1 MRTAYF
7 ILQYCPLIPIL
18 YGVFHFPKLLL
29 PLKIFFFMQLVSL
42 LFTIV
47 MTVLAKQG
55 INNLWLMNTTMPIY
69 TVLVMWMFSFWE
81 TRQVI
86 QNIFKITAILFC
98 ILWATELIVN
108 GSFFQFTK
116 YSRPL
121 MNILFIGVSC
131 LAVYEDNKNEE
142 VLLVEQPRFWISSGL
157 IIYYSGTLVVNLLAN
172 TLLRISED
180 VLRDA
185 LYLQSVLNL
194 FTSILYVQGLRIQC
208 RR

>member
-7 ILQYCPLIPIL
+7 ILQYCPLIPFL
-18 YGVFHFPKLLL
+18 YGAFHFKQLPL
-29 PLKIFFFMQLVSL
+29 PLKIFFFMQLISL

-81 TRQVI
+81 TRPLLQK
-86 QNIFKITAILFC
+86 IFKITAILFC
-98 ILWATELIVN
+98 ILWTTELVVN
-108 GSFFQFTK
+108 GSIFQFTK
-116 YSRPL
+116 YSRPV
-121 MNILFIGVSC
+121 MSILFIGIAC

-142 VLLVEQPRFWISSGL
+142 ALLVEQPRFWISSGL
-157 IIYYSGTLVVNLLAN
+157 IIYYSGTLVVNLLGN
-172 TLLRISED
+172 TLLSISED

-194 FTSILYVQGLRIQC
+194 FSSVLYLQGFRIQC

>member
-7 ILQYCPLIPIL
+7 ILQYCPLIPLL
-18 YGVFHFPKLLL
+18 YGVFHFKKLLL
-29 PLKIFFFMQLVSL
+29 PLKIFFFMQIVSL

-69 TVLVMWMFSFWE
+69 TVLLMWMFSLWE
-81 TRQVI
+81 TRPVI

-98 ILWATELIVN
+98 ILWVTELIVN

-116 YSRPL
+116 YSRPV
-121 MNILFIGVSC
+121 MNILFIGVAC

-194 FTSILYVQGLRIQC
+194 FCSLVYVQGFRIQC